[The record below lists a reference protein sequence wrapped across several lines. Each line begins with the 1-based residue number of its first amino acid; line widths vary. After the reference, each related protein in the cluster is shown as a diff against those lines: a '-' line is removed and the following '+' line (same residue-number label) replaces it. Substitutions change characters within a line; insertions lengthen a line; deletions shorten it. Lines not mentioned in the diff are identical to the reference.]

1 MALLKYALIVAL
13 AASVVFGT
21 AAARGGASPP
31 VDTRVVVV
39 GPGASIQVLGIDLTC
54 HVYRRDPRR
63 QEVGPVL
70 YCARTSAPRSSRGV
84 GASMWHFFY
93 AESGD
98 KNRMFVVTRSP

>member
-1 MALLKYALIVAL
+1 MGLVKYTLIAAL

-21 AAARGGASPP
+21 AAARGEAPP

-39 GPGASIQVLGIDLTC
+39 GPGTSIQFLGIDLTC